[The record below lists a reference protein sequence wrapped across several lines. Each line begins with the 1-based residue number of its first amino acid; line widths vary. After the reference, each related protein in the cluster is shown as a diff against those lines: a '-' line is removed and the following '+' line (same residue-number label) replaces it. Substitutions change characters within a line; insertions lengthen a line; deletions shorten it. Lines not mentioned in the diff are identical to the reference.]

1 MGETL
6 NSPKGVTSGV
16 PVAPVSIYPKQLENS
31 HMSQLVNKTLTYS
44 MTQRCQIC
52 EQGLCDDHKIS

>member
-31 HMSQLVNKTLTYS
+31 HMSQLVNKEFN
-44 MTQRCQIC
+44 IC
-52 EQGLCDDHKIS
+52 DTEV